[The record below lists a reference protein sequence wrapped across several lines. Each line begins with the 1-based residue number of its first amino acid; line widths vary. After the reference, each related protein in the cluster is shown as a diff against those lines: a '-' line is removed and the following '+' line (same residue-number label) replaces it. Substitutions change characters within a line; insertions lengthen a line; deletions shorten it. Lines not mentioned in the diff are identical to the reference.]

1 MSESTPLIK
10 RSRDE
15 EEGVVYEEYEEYEM
29 SPQVKYSLLTLG
41 VLSSLAVLYFFTV
54 FLPEYF
60 IPESTDLVDIIK
72 VSEAKIELI
81 PLKPTKKTGFEL
93 FAEDEDDQL
102 QINEMQL
109 EFPEDF
115 SYEYEDSKTKGHK
128 RKVERLILIGD
139 IHGHYIQF
147 RNLLRKLKYNAKKDH
162 IIVLGDFVSK
172 GPDSVK
178 VLDYL
183 MKNKIDCILGNHEY
197 YVLQNYASFHGK
209 QFPDFVNGSV
219 HSEQLTT
226 KGFNDDPE
234 FLLAKKLEA
243 DHIKYINSCPII
255 KKIGDVPLYRKKD
268 ADEILNGGVSTTR
281 TRNGVVVH
289 GGLRWDLSLYEQQP
303 VDNLEMRS
311 LIGPY
316 FNQSTDDP
324 HEPNAVSW
332 SKIWNKQ
339 QKLLK
344 ADESLVVYYGH
355 DARRGLNLKNYA
367 RGLDT
372 GCDRGD
378 MLLAMVLWDELQDG
392 VVTHR
397 EKAVQV
403 HC

>member
-1 MSESTPLIK
+1 MTESTPLLK
-10 RSRDE
+10 RARDE
-15 EEGVVYEEYEEYEM
+15 EENLEYEEYEDFEM
-29 SPQVKYSLLTLG
+29 SPRVKYSLLTLG
-41 VLSSLAVLYFFTV
+41 ILSSLAVLYFFTV
-54 FLPEYF
+54 FLPGYF

-72 VSEAKIELI
+72 VSDSNVQLI
-81 PLKPTKKTGFEL
+81 PLKPIKKTGFEL
-93 FAEDEDDQL
+93 FAYEDNQL
-102 QINEMQL
+102 KGEEMEL
-109 EFPEDF
+109 SFPEDF
-115 SYEYEDSKTKGHK
+115 SYEYNSNNKEHK

-147 RNLLRKLKYNAKKDH
+147 RHLLRKLNYNAKKDH

-172 GPDSVK
+172 GPDSIK

-209 QFPDFVNGSV
+209 QFPDFVNGSA
-219 HSEQLTT
+219 HSDGLSIE
-226 KGFNDDPE
+226 GFNDDPE
-234 FLLAKKLEA
+234 FLLAKKLQA

-255 KKIGDVPLYRKKD
+255 KKIGEVPIYRKKD
-268 ADEILNGGVSTTR
+268 SNDILNGGVSTKSTR
-281 TRNGVVVH
+281 KGVVVH

-344 ADESLVVYYGH
+344 SDESLVVYYGH

-378 MLLAMVLWDELQDG
+378 LLLAMVLWNELQDG
-392 VVTHR
+392 VVIHK